1 MSNVGSGHSW
11 AQAFGVVGIV
21 AVIVFGLNSC
31 IDKTAERDLKWK
43 ELEHRI
49 EMDKLEH
56 GIVDKK

>member
-1 MSNVGSGHSW
+1 MSGGSGHSW
-11 AQAFGVVGIV
+11 AQAFAVVGVV
-21 AVIVFGLNSC
+21 AVIVFGLSSC
-31 IDKTAERDLKWK
+31 IDKVADRDLKQQ